1 MIDDLAEVQA
11 AVRRV
16 RGVAWAR
23 VRWPI
28 RTGPATLEVRFRE
41 DADRERATAE
51 VLEVLRAAGRI
62 DVAVDTSPSPAPIAA
77 PRGRAAFR
85 GIALERGL
93 GDVRARA
100 TLLLDDVESVGSA
113 YGLAA
118 PDAPVRLSAVAAV
131 DALNAAH
138 APTLRFDLVRAARI
152 DYPDDTAVVH
162 VVVCLTDGTGVEQL
176 LGAAIV
182 RSSDEEAAVRATLD
196 ATNRR
201 VDRHFSA
208 APADAPAQPPM

>member
-1 MIDDLAEVQA
+1 MADDLTNVQA

-16 RGVAWAR
+16 DGVAWAR
-23 VRWPI
+23 VRWPSPG
-28 RTGPATLEVRFRE
+28 TPASLEVRFTD

-51 VLEVLRAAGRI
+51 VMSILEAAGRI
-62 DVAVDTSPSPAPIAA
+62 DVAVDASVARAA
-77 PRGRAAFR
+77 VVDHRRVAFR
-85 GIALERGL
+85 GIALDRG
-93 GDVRARA
+93 GDDVRARA
-100 TLLLDDVESVGSA
+100 TLVLEDVESVGTA

-118 PDAPVRLSAVAAV
+118 ADAPVRLSAAAAV

-138 APTLRFDLVRAARI
+138 APGLRFDLVRAARL

-162 VVVCLTDGTGVEQL
+162 VIVCLTDGTGVDQL

-196 ATNRR
+196 AVNRR
-201 VDRHFSA
+201 VDRFA
-208 APADAPAQPPM
+208 YEAQRHQR